1 MADGSQAFTTPQAV
15 VGRFHAS
22 LGNLEPNLR
31 MWIGDALR
39 APNIT
44 TGLSRLCLK
53 LELGIARNLI
63 SLPDRLRAVQLDRY
77 ARRLVYDDPATGVSV
92 LAMVWAPG
100 HSTPLH
106 DHSGLWGVEAVLEGE
121 IETVPFELAGQQNG
135 KYFFDAQPAERLRAG
150 STSYLM
156 PPFEDHVTRNVSRQV
171 AITLNIYGG
180 AMPACNVFMPTGD
193 GSYVRQRRVL
203 SYSE

>member
-1 MADGSQAFTTPQAV
+1 MAHGSQAFTTPPAV
-15 VGRFHAS
+15 VGQFKAS
-22 LGNLEPNLR
+22 FGNLESNLR
-31 MWIGDALR
+31 LWIGDALR
-39 APNIT
+39 APDVA

-53 LELGIARNLI
+53 LELAIARNLI
-63 SLPDRLRAVQLDRY
+63 SLPDRLRAVQLDHY

-106 DHSGLWGVEAVLEGE
+106 DHSGLWGVEAVLTGE

-135 KYFFDAQPAERLRAG
+135 KYFFDARPAERLQAG
-150 STSYLM
+150 ATSYLM
-156 PPFEDHVTRNVSRQV
+156 PPFEHHITRNVSRQV

-180 AMPACNVFMPTGD
+180 AMPACNIFLPTGD
-193 GSYVRQRRVL
+193 GSYIRQCRAL

>member
-1 MADGSQAFTTPQAV
+1 MAHGSQAFTTPPAV
-15 VGRFHAS
+15 VGQFNTS
-22 LGNLEPNLR
+22 FGNLESNLR
-31 MWIGDALR
+31 LWIGDALR
-39 APNIT
+39 APDIA

-53 LELGIARNLI
+53 LELAIARNLI
-63 SLPDRLRAVQLDRY
+63 SLPDRLRVVQLDHY

-106 DHSGLWGVEAVLEGE
+106 DHSGLWGVEAVLAGE
-121 IETVPFELAGQQNG
+121 IETVPFELAGQQND
-135 KYFFDAQPAERLRAG
+135 KYFFDARPAERLRAG
-150 STSYLM
+150 ATGYLI
-156 PPFEDHVTRNVSRQV
+156 PPFEHHITRNVSRQV

-180 AMPACNVFMPTGD
+180 AMPACNIFLPTGD
-193 GSYVRQRRVL
+193 GSYIRQSRAL

>member
-1 MADGSQAFTTPQAV
+1 MAHGSQALTTPQAV
-15 VGRFHAS
+15 IGPFDAS
-22 LGNLEPNLR
+22 LGNLESKLR
-31 MWIGDALR
+31 LWIDDALR
-39 APNIT
+39 APDIT

-63 SLPDRLRAVQLDRY
+63 SLPDRLRAVQPDHY
-77 ARRLVYDDPATGVSV
+77 ARRLVYDDPVTGVSV

-106 DHSGLWGVEAVLEGE
+106 DHSGLWGVEAVLAGE
-121 IETVPFELAGQQNG
+121 IETVPFDLAGQQNG
-135 KYFFDAQPAERLRAG
+135 KYFFDARSVERLPSG
-150 STSYLM
+150 STSYLI
-156 PPFEDHVTRNVSRQV
+156 PPFEHHVTRNVSRQV

-180 AMPACNVFMPTGD
+180 AMPACNIFSPTGD
-193 GSYVRQRRVL
+193 GSYIRQRRAL

>member
-1 MADGSQAFTTPQAV
+1 MADGSQAFATPQAV
-15 VGRFHAS
+15 VGRFPAS
-22 LGNLEPNLR
+22 LGNLEADLR
-31 MWIGDALR
+31 TWIGDALR
-39 APNIT
+39 APDIT

-63 SLPDRLRAVQLDRY
+63 SLPERLRAVQVDRY

-106 DHSGLWGVEAVLEGE
+106 DHSGLWGVEAVLAGE

-135 KYFFDAQPAERLRAG
+135 KYFSIR
-150 STSYLM
+150 
-156 PPFEDHVTRNVSRQV
+156 
-171 AITLNIYGG
+171 IKI
-180 AMPACNVFMPTGD
+180 
-193 GSYVRQRRVL
+193 
-203 SYSE
+203 SYSQLLICHRSW